1 LHLPEK
7 ASIKPHLKP
16 HLKPPMREFDTTD
29 RYAVIGQPIAH
40 SKSPLIHGLFAQA
53 TGQSMAYTAIE
64 APLDGFAAVVHAF
77 RAQGG
82 RGLNVTLPFKLQAFE
97 LATHPAASARLAGA
111 VNALK
116 FENDRIEAENF
127 DGLGLVN
134 DIQRNLGVSLAG
146 KRVLICGAGGA
157 TRGAIVPIAAQQPAL
172 LAVANRSADKAHQLR
187 RDFAAHVALQTGGYS
202 DLAGESFDVVLNATS
217 TGLLQT
223 ELPLPAGVFAPGA
236 LAYELVYGKGLTPF
250 LKQAQAAG
258 AHVADGVGMLVEQA
272 AEAFAWW
279 RGVRP
284 DTRPVIQRLTVP
296 LV

>member
-1 LHLPEK
+1 
-7 ASIKPHLKP
+7 
-16 HLKPPMREFDTTD
+16 MTD
-29 RYAVIGQPIAH
+29 RYAVIGHPISH
-40 SKSPLIHGLFAQA
+40 SKSPLIHGLFARA
-53 TGQSMAYTAIE
+53 TGQDIEYTAIE
-64 APLDGFAAVVHAF
+64 APLDGFRATVEAF
-77 RAQGG
+77 RASGG

-97 LATHPAASARLAGA
+97 ITTDPMESARLAGA

-116 FENDRIEAENF
+116 FEGERIFAQNF

-157 TRGAIVPIAAQQPAL
+157 TRGAILPIASQKPTLIAI
-172 LAVANRSADKAHQLR
+172 ANRSADKAHGLKA
-187 RDFAAHVALQTGGYS
+187 DFATHAALQTSGYE

-217 TGLLQT
+217 TGLSQA

-250 LKQAQAAG
+250 LRQAQAAG
-258 AHVADGVGMLVEQA
+258 VAHVADGVGMLVEQA
-272 AEAFAWW
+272 AEAFEWW

-284 DTRPVIQRLTVP
+284 ATRPVIDQLTVP

>member
-1 LHLPEK
+1 MSETH
-7 ASIKPHLKP
+7 A
-16 HLKPPMREFDTTD
+16 TD
-29 RYAVIGQPIAH
+29 RYAVIGHPIAH

-53 TGQSMAYTAIE
+53 TGQDMVYTAIE

-77 RAQGG
+77 RTQGG
-82 RGLNVTLPFKLQAFE
+82 RGLNITLPFKLQAFE
-97 LATHPAASARLAGA
+97 LATDPLESARLAGA

-116 FENDRIEAENF
+116 FEGDRIYADNF

-146 KRVLICGAGGA
+146 KRVLLCGAGGA
-157 TRGAIVPIAAQQPAL
+157 TRGAIVPIALQKPAL
-172 LAVANRSADKAHQLR
+172 LAVANRSADKAHQLK
-187 RDFAAHVALQTGGYS
+187 RDFAAHVNLQTGGFE

-217 TGLLQT
+217 TGLTQAA
-223 ELPLPAGVFAPGA
+223 LPLPAGVFAAGA

-258 AHVADGVGMLVEQA
+258 VTHIADGVGMLVEQA

-284 DTRPVIQRLTVP
+284 DTRPVIDRLTVP

>member
-1 LHLPEK
+1 MSETH
-7 ASIKPHLKP
+7 A
-16 HLKPPMREFDTTD
+16 TD
-29 RYAVIGQPIAH
+29 RYAVIGHPIAH

-53 TGQSMAYTAIE
+53 TGQDMVYTAIE

-77 RAQGG
+77 RTQGG
-82 RGLNVTLPFKLQAFE
+82 RGLNITLPFKLQAFE
-97 LATHPAASARLAGA
+97 LATDPLESARLAGA

-116 FENDRIEAENF
+116 FVGDRIYADNF

-146 KRVLICGAGGA
+146 KRVLLCGAGGA
-157 TRGAIVPIAAQQPAL
+157 TRGAIVPIALQKPAL
-172 LAVANRSADKAHQLR
+172 LAVANRSADKAHQLK
-187 RDFAAHVALQTGGYS
+187 RDFAAHVDLQTGGFE

-217 TGLLQT
+217 TGLTQAA
-223 ELPLPAGVFAPGA
+223 LPLPAGVFATGA

-258 AHVADGVGMLVEQA
+258 ATHIADGVGMLVEQA

-284 DTRPVIQRLTVP
+284 DTRPVIDRLTVP